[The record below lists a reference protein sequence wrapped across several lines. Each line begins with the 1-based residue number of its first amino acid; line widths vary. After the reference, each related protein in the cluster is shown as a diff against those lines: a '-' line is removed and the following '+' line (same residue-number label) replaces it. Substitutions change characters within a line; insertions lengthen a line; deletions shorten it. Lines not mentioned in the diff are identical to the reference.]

1 MFFFGKFELV
11 YSIVSN
17 HCSYHNT
24 EDIVSFN
31 FKTLSNVIGTAN
43 FNFISNRR
51 FDLMTIYGTE
61 GNLTFSIEGGGN
73 LTMVSKDETKTYSFS
88 EPLIY
93 EKNMVNAINAE
104 LLDNDFNNNIC
115 HGSDAI
121 EVYRIIDLIL
131 DNFYNGRN
139 RDFWKNQ

>member
-1 MFFFGKFELV
+1 
-11 YSIVSN
+11 
-17 HCSYHNT
+17 
-24 EDIVSFN
+24 
-31 FKTLSNVIGTAN
+31 
-43 FNFISNRR
+43 
-51 FDLMTIYGTE
+51 
-61 GNLTFSIEGGGN
+61 
-73 LTMVSKDETKTYSFS
+73 
-88 EPLIY
+88 
-93 EKNMVNAINAE
+93 MVNAINAE

>member
-1 MFFFGKFELV
+1 
-11 YSIVSN
+11 
-17 HCSYHNT
+17 
-24 EDIVSFN
+24 
-31 FKTLSNVIGTAN
+31 
-43 FNFISNRR
+43 
-51 FDLMTIYGTE
+51 MTIYGTE

-73 LTMVSKDETKTYSFS
+73 LTMVSKNETTTYSFS

-115 HGSDAI
+115 HGSDTI

-131 DNFYNGRN
+131 DNFYNGRH

>member
-1 MFFFGKFELV
+1 
-11 YSIVSN
+11 
-17 HCSYHNT
+17 
-24 EDIVSFN
+24 
-31 FKTLSNVIGTAN
+31 
-43 FNFISNRR
+43 
-51 FDLMTIYGTE
+51 MTIYGTE

-73 LTMVSKDETKTYSFS
+73 LTMVSKNETKTYSFS